1 MIRTILIPLLAIVG
15 VIFGVVTVI
24 KNSKPP
30 PVALPVVE
38 PARAPFPSFV
48 AGSGL
53 IEASSQN
60 IAIGNPVAGTIAAVR
75 VAVGDSVKKG
85 DVLFE
90 LDSRDLR
97 AQLGVA
103 EANLAASESQVKR
116 LKTQPRPEEVPPAE
130 AKVAAARAALSDAE
144 SQLAMWEKVPDKR
157 ALSED
162 QLSQRRFAVEAARAR
177 LADAEAQLTLLKA
190 GAWAPDVAV
199 AEAQA
204 ASARAAVDSVK
215 TELDRRMVRAPVD
228 GQVLQVNVRPGEFAP
243 AGVTQTPLMLFG
255 TVTPLHVRVDVDEH
269 EAYRVKAGA
278 KAMAFLRGRKEINTE
293 LKFVRFEPYVV
304 PKRSLTGESTERV
317 DTRVLQVIYAFDRGA
332 MPVYVGQQM
341 DVYVE
346 AEPVEN
352 SAAAPTPGAKK

>member
-60 IAIGNPVAGTIAAVR
+60 IAIGNPVAGTIATVR

-85 DVLFE
+85 EVLFE

-130 AKVAAARAALSDAE
+130 AKVAAARAVLSDAE

-317 DTRVLQVIYAFDRGA
+317 DTRVLQVIYAFDRGSL
-332 MPVYVGQQM
+332 PVYVGQQM

-352 SAAAPTPGAKK
+352 TAAAPTPGAKK